1 MTLAAI
7 AKRRVAMAACGAA
20 LIVAGCTPQ
29 ANYDELQARYQ
40 QTEAANQK
48 LQADNAQLQTQLA
61 QQTQQNTYTVA
72 ADLLFAPGN
81 FDITANG
88 QAALN
93 DIAGKLRV
101 LKSGR
106 IVVNGYTD
114 DQGIGEALKRQGI
127 KTNLDLS
134 TKRADVVANYL
145 RTHGVDAKLIS
156 AKGHGET
163 HPVAPN
169 NAAAGRA
176 QNRRIEIVVEG
187 AGT

>member
-1 MTLAAI
+1 MIPATIIRLS
-7 AKRRVAMAACGAA
+7 VAA
-20 LIVAGCTPQ
+20 LAIPVALLLAGCTPQ
-29 ANYDELQARYQ
+29 ANYDKLQTRYQ
-40 QTEAANQK
+40 QTETANQK
-48 LQADNAQLQTQLA
+48 PQAVNARLQAELA
-61 QQTQQNTYTVA
+61 QPGQTYTVA

-81 FDITANG
+81 FDVTPNG

-93 DIAGKLRV
+93 DIADKLHV

-114 DQGIGEALKRQGI
+114 DQGIGELLKKQGI

-156 AKGHGET
+156 AKGHGDT

-169 NAAAGRA
+169 NTAAGRA

-187 AGT
+187 AGS

>member
-1 MTLAAI
+1 MITVTIFRLRATALA
-7 AKRRVAMAACGAA
+7 VLVA
-20 LIVAGCTPQ
+20 LIAAGCTPQ

-48 LQADNAQLQTQLA
+48 LQADNTQLQAELA
-61 QQTQQNTYTVA
+61 QPGQQTYTVA

-81 FDITANG
+81 FDITGNG

-93 DIAGKLRV
+93 DIADKLKV
-101 LKSGR
+101 LKNSK

-114 DQGIGEALKRQGI
+114 DQGIGESLKKQSI

-134 TKRADVVANYL
+134 SKRAEVVANYL

-156 AKGHGET
+156 AKGRGDT

-169 NAAAGRA
+169 NTAAGRA

-187 AGT
+187 SGT

>member
-1 MTLAAI
+1 MIPATIIRLS
-7 AKRRVAMAACGAA
+7 VAA
-20 LIVAGCTPQ
+20 LAIPVALLLAGCTPQ
-29 ANYDELQARYQ
+29 ANYDKLQTRYQ

-48 LQADNAQLQTQLA
+48 LQAVNAHLQAELA
-61 QQTQQNTYTVA
+61 QPGQTYTVA

-81 FDITANG
+81 FDVTPNG

-93 DIAGKLRV
+93 DIADKLHV

-114 DQGIGEALKRQGI
+114 DQGIGESLKKQGI

-156 AKGHGET
+156 AKGHGDT

-169 NAAAGRA
+169 NTAAGRA

-187 AGT
+187 AGS

>member
-1 MTLAAI
+1 MIPATILRPSA
-7 AKRRVAMAACGAA
+7 AA
-20 LIVAGCTPQ
+20 LAVPVALLLACCTPQ
-29 ANYDELQARYQ
+29 SNYDDLQARYQ

-48 LQADNAQLQTQLA
+48 LQADNTQLQA
-61 QQTQQNTYTVA
+61 EVVQQGQQTYTVA

-81 FDITANG
+81 FDVTPNG

-106 IVVNGYTD
+106 IVVNGYSD
-114 DQGIGEALKRQGI
+114 DQGIGEPLKRQGI

-156 AKGHGET
+156 AKGHGDT

-169 NAAAGRA
+169 STAAGRA

-187 AGT
+187 TGS